1 VANGADYLK
10 FRGYKEN
17 TQNQFANKF
26 IFLLFWFNTRKTAL
40 DKMNSKFFTKC
51 PITTDSNILILTSTV
66 NDVQETITVL

>member
-17 TQNQFANKF
+17 TQNQFAQTKNSYF
-26 IFLLFWFNTRKTAL
+26 FLFWFNTKTAL

-51 PITTDSNILILTSTV
+51 PITTDSNILILTNS
-66 NDVQETITVL
+66 Q